1 MILQCSHID
10 KSFVGETV
18 LSDISF
24 HINEQEKAAIVG
36 VNGSGKSTLI
46 KIIMG
51 QLSADSG
58 DIILSKDTTVGY
70 LAQNQEYASDRTI
83 LEEMQDAKPEVGIL
97 ERKIASLSAQM
108 NEADGKELEALIK
121 QFDQAQHRFD
131 QINGYAYQSE
141 LVGVL
146 KGLGFENEDF
156 DKKIASLSG
165 GEKTRVALAKM
176 LLTAP
181 DLIILDEP
189 TNHLDLNAIHW
200 LEGYLAQYNGAVL
213 IVAHDRYFLD
223 KIVSKVIEIRQTKSR
238 VYLGNYT
245 EYTKKRQEILDSLQK
260 QYLNQQAEI
269 KHQEEV
275 IAKLKSFNR
284 EKSIKRAESRE
295 KMLDKIER
303 IEKPVD
309 ENTQMRLLFT
319 PKIQS
324 GNDVLTVE
332 GLSKSFDGTPL
343 FTDLSFELKRGE
355 HVAIIGDNGAGKTTI
370 LKIIN
375 ELIPADSGKITL
387 GTNVEIGYYDQE
399 HQVLHPDKTLFEEIS
414 DAYPHMNNTQIRN
427 TLAAFLFTE
436 DDVFK
441 QIKSLSGGERGRVSL
456 AKLMLSDANLLILD
470 EPTNHLDM
478 DSKEILEN
486 AIRHFEGTVL
496 YVSHDRYFI
505 NTTATRILNL
515 TGGHVLNYVGNYD
528 YYLDKKEDVE
538 RAYYAAQPNHNASAI
553 ASTDAAVP
561 SPSTEMYTADGTA
574 PQAENNTPNAATSS
588 NALSWQEQKEEQARL
603 RKIQKELNRV
613 ESEIER
619 LEAENTALDEAI
631 ADPANATNSA
641 KLQELSIQRGEND
654 AKLEELLEHWE
665 ELSE

>member
-1 MILQCSHID
+1 M
-10 KSFVGETV
+10 
-18 LSDISF
+18 
-24 HINEQEKAAIVG
+24 
-36 VNGSGKSTLI
+36 
-46 KIIMG
+46 
-51 QLSADSG
+51 
-58 DIILSKDTTVGY
+58 
-70 LAQNQEYASDRTI
+70 
-83 LEEMQDAKPEVGIL
+83 
-97 ERKIASLSAQM
+97 
-108 NEADGKELEALIK
+108 
-121 QFDQAQHRFD
+121 
-131 QINGYAYQSE
+131 
-141 LVGVL
+141 
-146 KGLGFENEDF
+146 
-156 DKKIASLSG
+156 
-165 GEKTRVALAKM
+165 
-176 LLTAP
+176 
-181 DLIILDEP
+181 
-189 TNHLDLNAIHW
+189 
-200 LEGYLAQYNGAVL
+200 
-213 IVAHDRYFLD
+213 
-223 KIVSKVIEIRQTKSR
+223 
-238 VYLGNYT
+238 
-245 EYTKKRQEILDSLQK
+245 
-260 QYLNQQAEI
+260 
-269 KHQEEV
+269 
-275 IAKLKSFNR
+275 
-284 EKSIKRAESRE
+284 
-295 KMLDKIER
+295 
-303 IEKPVD
+303 
-309 ENTQMRLLFT
+309 
-319 PKIQS
+319 
-324 GNDVLTVE
+324 
-332 GLSKSFDGTPL
+332 
-343 FTDLSFELKRGE
+343 
-355 HVAIIGDNGAGKTTI
+355 
-370 LKIIN
+370 
-375 ELIPADSGKITL
+375 
-387 GTNVEIGYYDQE
+387 
-399 HQVLHPDKTLFEEIS
+399 
-414 DAYPHMNNTQIRN
+414 
-427 TLAAFLFTE
+427 AAFLFTE

-561 SPSTEMYTADGTA
+561 SPSTEMSTADGTA